1 MAKSILTPE
10 GDLVNYDNLIAVSVE
25 VRPVGVD
32 EEHSEDEY
40 CIVGT
45 DVTNK
50 ENLLYHSPDYENG
63 AKKTIDISI
72 KAEKMTA
79 DVLKSALQEFMSGK
93 AEKKGRMTYKQL
105 QAKSPSKLDSI
116 EVSDRNIGDFLKT
129 ARKYDVD
136 FALKR
141 DKSTSPPTYHVFFS
155 AAKTE
160 DFKRAFSEYVGKDQC
175 KTPKRGEFTREK
187 MQQQAQKLRS
197 KPRKQK
203 QREKTRENRR

>member
-1 MAKSILTPE
+1 MPSDFE
-10 GDLVNYDNLIAVSVE
+10 S
-25 VRPVGVD
+25 
-32 EEHSEDEY
+32 
-40 CIVGT
+40 
-45 DVTNK
+45 
-50 ENLLYHSPDYENG
+50 G

-105 QAKSPSKLDSI
+105 QDKSPSKLDSI

-141 DKSTSPPTYHVFFS
+141 DKSTQPPTYHVFFS

-160 DFKRAFSEYVGKDQC
+160 DFKRAFSEYLGKGQG
-175 KTPKRGEFTREK
+175 KKRGEFTREQ
-187 MQQQAQKLRS
+187 MQQQAQKVASR
-197 KPRKQK
+197 PRKQK
-203 QREKTRENRR
+203 QREKSRENRR

>member
-1 MAKSILTPE
+1 MPS
-10 GDLVNYDNLIAVSVE
+10 
-25 VRPVGVD
+25 
-32 EEHSEDEY
+32 
-40 CIVGT
+40 
-45 DVTNK
+45 
-50 ENLLYHSPDYENG
+50 DYENG

-141 DKSTSPPTYHVFFS
+141 DKSTQPPTYHVFFS

-160 DFKRAFSEYVGKDQC
+160 DFKRAFSEYLGKGQG
-175 KTPKRGEFTREK
+175 KKRGEFTREK
-187 MQQQAQKLRS
+187 MQQQAQKVASR
-197 KPRKQK
+197 PRKQK
-203 QREKTRENRR
+203 QREKSRENRR

>member
-1 MAKSILTPE
+1 MPS
-10 GDLVNYDNLIAVSVE
+10 G
-25 VRPVGVD
+25 
-32 EEHSEDEY
+32 
-40 CIVGT
+40 
-45 DVTNK
+45 
-50 ENLLYHSPDYENG
+50 YESG

-79 DVLKSALQEFMSGK
+79 DVLKSALQEFLSGK
-93 AEKKGRMTYKQL
+93 AEKKGRMTFKQL

-160 DFKRAFSEYVGKDQC
+160 DFKRAFTEYLGKGQQ
-175 KTPKRGEFTREK
+175 PKKAQFTREMLHK
-187 MQQQAQKLRS
+187 QAQRIAQQ
-197 KPRKQK
+197 PRKRK
-203 QREKTRENRR
+203 QREKSRDMRN

>member
-1 MAKSILTPE
+1 MPSDFE
-10 GDLVNYDNLIAVSVE
+10 S
-25 VRPVGVD
+25 
-32 EEHSEDEY
+32 
-40 CIVGT
+40 
-45 DVTNK
+45 
-50 ENLLYHSPDYENG
+50 G

-105 QAKSPSKLDSI
+105 QEKSLSKLDSI
-116 EVSDRNIGDFLKT
+116 EVSDRNIGNFLKT

-141 DKSTSPPTYHVFFS
+141 DKSTQPPTYHVFFS

-160 DFKRAFSEYVGKDQC
+160 DFKRAFSEYLGKGQG
-175 KTPKRGEFTREK
+175 KKRGEFTREQ
-187 MQQQAQKLRS
+187 MQQQAQKVASR
-197 KPRKQK
+197 PRKQK
-203 QREKTRENRR
+203 QREKSRENRR